1 MMQRLREKA
10 LAVVE
15 KAVEKAKA
23 RFWPS
28 LKPALFAALWTFL
41 GVFGSTLV
49 GWLEAVAGWLEMFGT
64 PEAGEFPDPSV
75 VGKAFVAGVTAAF
88 AGLTSF
94 VARMIGAAKPPT
106 YSER

>member
-1 MMQRLREKA
+1 MSRLREKA
-10 LAVVE
+10 LEIVE
-15 KAVEKAKA
+15 TAKA

-28 LKPALFAALWTFL
+28 VKPALYTALWTFL

-49 GWLEAVAGWLEMFGT
+49 GFLEAVAGWLSAFGT

-88 AGLTSF
+88 SGLVSF
-94 VARMIGAAKPPT
+94 AARMLGASKPPE
-106 YSER
+106 YPS